1 MSERLLLSNS
11 IRKVPTDSQVRW
23 SGERLIEQPWL
34 QLMCC
39 TPVFGRGLVMYF
51 RVIEVVKIE
60 VLKEITE
67 GVRVDKTRLGL
78 DNVNL
83 QTEEIHYNYSV
94 FIESVE

>member
-1 MSERLLLSNS
+1 MLLSNS
-11 IRKVPTDSQVRW
+11 IRKVPADSQVRW
-23 SGERLIEQPWL
+23 SGERLIKQPWL

-39 TPVFGRGLVMYF
+39 TPVSGRGLVMYF
-51 RVIEVVKIE
+51 RVIEVIKIE

>member
-1 MSERLLLSNS
+1 
-11 IRKVPTDSQVRW
+11 
-23 SGERLIEQPWL
+23 
-34 QLMCC
+34 
-39 TPVFGRGLVMYF
+39 MYF

>member
-1 MSERLLLSNS
+1 
-11 IRKVPTDSQVRW
+11 
-23 SGERLIEQPWL
+23 
-34 QLMCC
+34 MCC
-39 TPVFGRGLVMYF
+39 TPVSGRGLVMYF

>member
-1 MSERLLLSNS
+1 MLLSNS
-11 IRKVPTDSQVRW
+11 IRKVPADSQVRW

-39 TPVFGRGLVMYF
+39 TPVSGRGLVMYF
-51 RVIEVVKIE
+51 RVIEVIKIE